1 MQIAERLDM
10 KNVLVYSRRLTAREE
25 LSELFQSKG
34 YSPFFVDEPQELLSL
49 MNLKKAVKI
58 FLFVQNLSDIRM
70 LNTIR
75 SLCVG
80 AEINLIIPPH
90 LQEIIELLK
99 NNNFKILN
107 EVTQIV

>member
-1 MQIAERLDM
+1 MQIAERLIM
-10 KNVLVYSRRLTAREE
+10 KNVLVYSRKITAREE

-34 YSPFFVDEPQELLSL
+34 YSPFFVDDPQGLFSL
-49 MNLKKAVKI
+49 MNQKKTVKI

-75 SLCVG
+75 SLCIG

-107 EVTQIV
+107 EVMQII